1 MSSADQGCSTELK
14 TAMVVG
20 ATGLIGSE
28 LVRQLAAHSAWGK
41 VFVLARRD
49 PGDLPDNCQFI
60 ELNDQGNLTP
70 DLIPGA
76 VDHYFC
82 ALGTT
87 QKKAGKAGLEYV
99 DHHLVIRT
107 ADLAMKKGA
116 YLLSV
121 VSALGASPT
130 ALFHYSRVKG
140 RMEQDLESL
149 CAHSCHLWQPSI
161 LLGERSEGRA
171 GERLSGMLLGLLPAS
186 NLSPL
191 PGRQVAE
198 AMIAAALQTLSQ
210 VHTGVSR
217 YKVRDI
223 QRLTTQP

>member
-1 MSSADQGCSTELK
+1 MSSADNKPAPERR
-14 TAMVVG
+14 TALVVG

-28 LVRQLAAHSAWGK
+28 LVRQLAQHPAYGK
-41 VFVLARRD
+41 VLVLARRD
-49 PGDLPDNCQFI
+49 PGDLPETCEFI
-60 ELNDQGNLTP
+60 ALDDQDNLTP
-70 DLIPGA
+70 DILPCA
-76 VDHYFC
+76 VDHFFC

-87 QKKAGKAGLEYV
+87 QKISGKAGLEYV
-99 DHHLVIRT
+99 DHHLVIRA
-107 ADLAMKKGA
+107 ADLAMNKGA

-140 RMEQDLESL
+140 RMEQDLEAL
-149 CAHSCHLWQPSI
+149 CASHAHLWRPSV
-161 LLGERSEGRA
+161 LLGERSESRP
-171 GERLSGMLLGLLPAS
+171 GERISGKLMGVLPTS
-186 NLSPL
+186 DLTPL

-210 VHTGVSR
+210 VHGGVSR

-223 QRLTTQP
+223 LRLTSLS

>member
-1 MSSADQGCSTELK
+1 MSHADADVPSAKL
-14 TAMVVG
+14 TALFVG

-28 LVRQLAAHSAWGK
+28 LVRQLAQHEAYAK
-41 VFVLARRD
+41 VLVLARRD
-49 PGDLPDNCQFI
+49 PGNLPENCQFI
-60 ELNDQGNLTP
+60 ALDDQCNLTP
-70 DLIPGA
+70 DSIPED
-76 VDHYFC
+76 VDHFFC

-87 QKKAGKAGLEYV
+87 QRVAGKAGLEYV

-107 ADLAMKKGA
+107 ADLAIKKGA

-121 VSALGASPT
+121 VSALGASPS

-140 RMEQDLESL
+140 CMEQDLEAL
-149 CAHSCHLWQPSI
+149 CAPHTHIWQPSV
-161 LLGERSEGRA
+161 LLGDRAERRT
-171 GERLSGMLLGLLPAS
+171 GEYVSGFLLGLLPETD
-186 NLSPL
+186 LTPV
-191 PGRQVAE
+191 PGRQVAQ

-223 QRLTTQP
+223 LRLTSQY